1 MKTRLNHWLLKTT
14 SIVFLVLICHSSLG
28 QTILNKNLSINVSR
42 QRLDDVLEIISN
54 KGNFYFSY
62 NSTIIKK
69 DSLVSLAAPN
79 KTVKEIL
86 DQLFPSGYEYRES
99 GNYLIIRRAPVKL
112 TLVTTRAVT
121 ENKYYVISGYVLD
134 DETGYMLPN
143 ASIYEK

>member
-1 MKTRLNHWLLKTT
+1 MNKRLNNWFVKTAAV
-14 SIVFLVLICHSSLG
+14 VFLLSVCYFASA
-28 QTILNKNLSINVSR
+28 QNILNKNLSINVSR

-86 DQLFPSGYEYRES
+86 DQLFPSGYEYTES

-121 ENKYYVISGYVLD
+121 E
-134 DETGYMLPN
+134 
-143 ASIYEK
+143 